1 MNNSRSRAS
10 PRKYLFCISIVKI
23 PGAKYRH
30 TEDDVVLIKQVLDLL
45 DQGISISQVK
55 PMLEQ
60 TSSQQQ
66 LAPFTEAGEVWK
78 TYQQKM
84 LGAVERFDE
93 HLLDSTYKDALS
105 LYPVDVVNQRLVS
118 PLLRIIGFPSFFQML
133 YKIISFFYF
142 VQF

>member
-45 DQGISISQVK
+45 DQGIYIIQVK

-60 TSSQQQ
+60 TYSQQQ
-66 LAPFTEAGEVWK
+66 VAPFTEAGEVWK

-93 HLLDSTYKDALS
+93 YLLDSTYNDALS
-105 LYPVDVVNQRLVS
+105 LYYPVDVVNQRLVS
-118 PLLRIIGFPSFFQML
+118 PLLRITGLPSFFQML
-133 YKIISFFYF
+133 YKII
-142 VQF
+142 